1 MIKSASKLASGRT
14 SPQMTKT
21 PQLSVQD
28 SGSQTLTAY
37 TSGSSVVSDDSTTGG
52 ASSDDVL
59 VSNLH
64 FNCLEKLMKEK
75 HYLQL

>member
-64 FNCLEKLMKEK
+64 LIAWKS
-75 HYLQL
+75 